1 VSLGNIHETTQPDGR
16 PHVGPTDLLDDGLFI
31 NQSSQDDRRPSMNG
45 ITANAQALIDAYM
58 SLIWWV
64 NGVVGSLFLLDWLGR
79 RFGHRLE
86 DWLARQQQSVSD
98 GSNSDRSR

>member
-1 VSLGNIHETTQPDGR
+1 
-16 PHVGPTDLLDDGLFI
+16 
-31 NQSSQDDRRPSMNG
+31 MNG
-45 ITANAQALIDAYM
+45 FTANAQAFIDAYM
-58 SLIWWV
+58 ALIWWV

-98 GSNSDRSR
+98 GSNSDRSK